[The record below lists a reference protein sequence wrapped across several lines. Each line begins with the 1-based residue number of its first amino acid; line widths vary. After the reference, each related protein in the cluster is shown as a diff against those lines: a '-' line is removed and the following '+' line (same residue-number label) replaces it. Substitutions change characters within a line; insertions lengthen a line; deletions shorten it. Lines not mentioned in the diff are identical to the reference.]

1 MYGPLWSVRCSTKTR
16 PRIELQVYDVFAM
29 VFLNRPGAYYR
40 LDQRARMT
48 RGAITPQLIITQLRT
63 YHQLMANVHDDGT
76 KASLTNNQ
84 LKDWWLVPPAAR
96 TALDLQL
103 VAHPPTPPYDY
114 SYIPFLRSF
123 IPQNRD
129 RDIEHR
135 FFNSLSRYIAV
146 FLSTDV
152 ELRLSPALS

>member
-1 MYGPLWSVRCSTKTR
+1 M
-16 PRIELQVYDVFAM
+16 FAM

-103 VAHPPTPPYDY
+103 VAHPPHPSPTTTPTSP
-114 SYIPFLRSF
+114 SCAASSR
-123 IPQNRD
+123 RTATAT
-129 RDIEHR
+129 IEHR
-135 FFNSLSRYIAV
+135 FFNSLSRYFAV